1 MFYIA
6 FNSTNKYMRKESG
19 EWLHA
24 APMSAIG
31 LRMEDEVLWVAG
43 GLRLVVAL
51 CRPHNVISV
60 ALKWTIWVCTP

>member
-19 EWLHA
+19 EWLHV

-31 LRMEDEVLWVAG
+31 LRMEDEVLEWQG
-43 GLRLVVAL
+43 GSA
-51 CRPHNVISV
+51 
-60 ALKWTIWVCTP
+60 